1 MKFYKLKEGSYSYDD
16 VSTDEFANLF
26 TKEDVIHWADDVAFM
41 ITLEDENGDEFRTD
55 GDIYKAI
62 DILNM
67 ANEFL
72 EEVELI
78 GGDLLWKLKEH

>member
-1 MKFYKLKEGSYSYDD
+1 MKFYRLIEGSYSYDNQD
-16 VSTDEFANLF
+16 TSEVANLY
-26 TKEDVIHWADDVAFM
+26 TKEDVIHWAEDVAEM
-41 ITLEDENGDEFRTD
+41 ITMEDENGDVFKTD
-55 GDIYKAI
+55 GEINKAI

-78 GGDLLWKLKEH
+78 GGNLNEKNSSR

>member
-1 MKFYKLKEGSYSYDD
+1 MIFYKLQEGSYSYDNHD
-16 VSTDEFANLF
+16 KSEFANLY
-26 TKEDVIHWADDVAFM
+26 TKEDIINWADDVAFM
-41 ITLEDENGDEFRTD
+41 ITLEDENGDKFRTD
-55 GDIYKAI
+55 GEIDKAI

-78 GGDLLWKLKEH
+78 GGDLLWKLKKH

>member
-1 MKFYKLKEGSYSYDD
+1 MKFYKLTEGSYSYDIQD
-16 VSTDEFANLF
+16 TSEFANLY
-26 TKEDVIHWADDVAFM
+26 TKEDVINWADDVAFM
-41 ITLEDENGDEFRTD
+41 ITLEDENGDVFRTD
-55 GDIYKAI
+55 GEIDKAI

-78 GGDLLWKLKEH
+78 GGDLNEKNSSR

>member
-1 MKFYKLKEGSYSYDD
+1 MKFYKLQEGSYSYDNQD
-16 VSTDEFANLF
+16 KSEFANLY
-26 TKEDVIHWADDVAFM
+26 TKEDVINWADDVAFM
-41 ITLEDENGDEFRTD
+41 ITMEDENGDKFRTD
-55 GDIYKAI
+55 GEIDKAI

-78 GGDLLWKLKEH
+78 GGDLL

>member
-1 MKFYKLKEGSYSYDD
+1 
-16 VSTDEFANLF
+16 
-26 TKEDVIHWADDVAFM
+26 M
-41 ITLEDENGDEFRTD
+41 ITLEDENGDEFKTD
-55 GDIYKAI
+55 GEIDKAI

-78 GGDLLWKLKEH
+78 GGDLLWKEFK

>member
-1 MKFYKLKEGSYSYDD
+1 MKFYKLTEGSYSYDNQD
-16 VSTDEFANLF
+16 TSEFANLY
-26 TKEDVIHWADDVAFM
+26 TKEDVIYWAEDVAFM
-41 ITLEDENGDEFRTD
+41 ITLEDENGDEFKTD
-55 GDIYKAI
+55 GEIDKAI

-78 GGDLLWKLKEH
+78 GGDLLWKLKKH